1 MRYDAQ
7 LYRGVLERN
16 VQRTSSIFITGVLD
30 VIVHNL
36 FCLLRFQE
44 SHLVSC
50 HLEIDV
56 TYISK
61 HYEANN
67 FFVLPHNSKYL
78 PFRF

>member
-16 VQRTSSIFITGVLD
+16 VQRTSSIFIPSVLD
-30 VIVHNL
+30 AIVDNAFWL
-36 FCLLRFQE
+36 SRFQE
-44 SHLVSC
+44 RHLVSC

-61 HYEANN
+61 HYQANN

-78 PFRF
+78 PFRC